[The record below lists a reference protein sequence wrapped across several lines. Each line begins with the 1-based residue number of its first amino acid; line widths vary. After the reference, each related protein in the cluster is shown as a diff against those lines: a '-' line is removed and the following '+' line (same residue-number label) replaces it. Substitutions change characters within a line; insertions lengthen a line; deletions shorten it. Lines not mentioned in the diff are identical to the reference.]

1 MFCSEPAKYYHSP
14 HPPWGGWL
22 TTASVSRDGILVQ
35 KSYSCVEGGSRAL
48 SPKPQS
54 KYPEHS
60 LEFLV

>member
-14 HPPWGGWL
+14 HPPWGGL

-35 KSYSCVEGGSRAL
+35 KSYSCVEGGSRSL

-54 KYPEHS
+54 KYPAHI
-60 LEFLV
+60 LELLV